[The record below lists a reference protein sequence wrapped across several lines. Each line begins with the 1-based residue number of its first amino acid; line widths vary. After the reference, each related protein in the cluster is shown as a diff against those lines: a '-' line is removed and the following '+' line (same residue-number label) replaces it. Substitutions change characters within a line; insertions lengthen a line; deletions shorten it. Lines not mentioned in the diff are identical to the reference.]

1 MNAFVPP
8 NPATLCSVLQGM
20 KLHHAWLGLALLPL
34 PLFAQTSLT
43 TYYMVPPTSGCNG
56 LWAFGPVSAIW
67 QAPCSAPYLY
77 VVEPFGCAEG
87 AGIGQPFWTSG
98 DTAYSNLCSV
108 PCGITIYDSSGEC
121 VILCQLP
128 VWTDVPENGAQAD
141 EPFRIQPNPV
151 ASGESVRLFASG
163 ARPDEVTLLDMQ
175 GRVADRLRFGSE
187 AGTWSTSPLRAG
199 AYVLQARWPDGR
211 TSAQRLVVR

>member
-1 MNAFVPP
+1 MNALVPP

-128 VWTDVPENGAQAD
+128 VNTGVTDSMHADTPELRIDPNPLAIGAPLKITTQRDGPVELTLTDV
-141 EPFRIQPNPV
+141 R
-151 ASGESVRLFASG
+151 
-163 ARPDEVTLLDMQ
+163 
-175 GRVADRLRFGSE
+175 GRVVYQGLFTSNTGVISTAQLS
-187 AGTWSTSPLRAG
+187 AGLHLLS
-199 AYVLQARWPDGR
+199 ARWKDGHTR
-211 TSAQRLVVR
+211 AQRLQVQ